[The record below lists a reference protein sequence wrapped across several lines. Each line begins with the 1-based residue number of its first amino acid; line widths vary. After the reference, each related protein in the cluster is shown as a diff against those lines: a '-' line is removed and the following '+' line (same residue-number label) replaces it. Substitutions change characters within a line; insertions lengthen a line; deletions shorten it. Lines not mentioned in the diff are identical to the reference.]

1 MNSNPNISHQPYVCT
16 MYVIK
21 MAEGKITI
29 VSYFLGMWMLLD
41 LDYRDG
47 IKLEEKFPNNI
58 LASKIWKIVSSL
70 NPSCQEVEGTVF
82 C

>member
-1 MNSNPNISHQPYVCT
+1 